1 MESIGQL
8 PVVHQNEM
16 AQRAVEQNNQNVV
29 NLNAPTPSAGGNVI
43 AFNQM
48 GGVDVCHE
56 FTHWRYQMSTAEEF
70 VALQLLLDYSR
81 QKSSP
86 ILNKTVHSMAVDVSM
101 HR

>member
-1 MESIGQL
+1 
-8 PVVHQNEM
+8 
-16 AQRAVEQNNQNVV
+16 
-29 NLNAPTPSAGGNVI
+29 
-43 AFNQM
+43 
-48 GGVDVCHE
+48 
-56 FTHWRYQMSTAEEF
+56 MSTAEEF